1 MVDAA
6 KSGDGKKLAEQ
17 LYRFV
22 STTKAHVTDKA
33 ENKSIA
39 GADDYTTC
47 VGTCTTLLFIVNP
60 EIGDGVLA
68 LDAGSRGKLF
78 DDAAET
84 SIGKSS
90 EIQKKTEGLKDKLE
104 AMRMSDQA
112 KYWSSATSCAMQ
124 LQQTVG

>member
-17 LYRFV
+17 FCRFAG
-22 STTKAHVTDKA
+22 TTEAHVTDKA

-60 EIGDGVLA
+60 EIGDGVRA

-78 DDAAET
+78 DDAVET
-84 SIGKSS
+84 SMEKSS
-90 EIQKKTEGLKDKLE
+90 ELQKKDRTGLDDKQVKALMQD
-104 AMRMSDQA
+104 ARS
-112 KYWSSATSCAMQ
+112 WSLATSCAMQ
-124 LQQTVG
+124 LQQTAG